1 MAGALRRVQEYRSC
15 FTCSRD
21 MVDVFPDVMIMEND
35 TDDLDYYMTNAT
47 RWLDADPTQ
56 FEAFV
61 NWMDR
66 CFVPSLLIVGLVGN
80 TLSFIVFLSRRLRR
94 FSCSVY
100 LAALAVS
107 DNGLLLCVFVS
118 WAPRIG
124 LDLLSRPGLC
134 EAFVYLT
141 YVFSFLSVWY
151 IVIFTAERY
160 VAVCL
165 PLHRRRI
172 CTAHRARAVVASV
185 ALFAALA
192 YTFATWT
199 SAPVLLPGTGTRY
212 CMPLPRYFDLVNTLN
227 SVDTVVTLLVPW
239 LLIVVLNMRIVY
251 GVRRMRE
258 WRMRKDDFRSVSRQC
273 SSTERSGSLH
283 NVLHTEPVLRR
294 SQLKVTK
301 LLIVVSTLFIVIN
314 LPSHAV
320 RIYSFVISFT
330 STTYRPSIVFIH
342 CQALFQYLYYTNF
355 CVNFFLY
362 SACGGNFRRALVHI
376 VTASFSR
383 RCRLPRLRRYCG
395 FGDGLQQM
403 SRSQPVQRECVL

>member
-1 MAGALRRVQEYRSC
+1 
-15 FTCSRD
+15 
-21 MVDVFPDVMIMEND
+21 MENATED
-35 TDDLDYYMTNAT
+35 VDYWTNAT
-47 RWLDADPTQ
+47 SWLDGEPTQ

-66 CFVPSLLIVGLVGN
+66 CFVPTLLLVGLVGN
-80 TLSFIVFLSRRLRR
+80 SLSFIVFMSRRLRR

-124 LDLLSRPGLC
+124 LDLLQRPGWC

-172 CTAHRARAVVASV
+172 CTARRARTVVAAV

-199 SAPVLLPGTGTRY
+199 SAPVLLPDAHTRY
-212 CMPLPRYFDLVNTLN
+212 CMPLPRFFDLVTTLN
-227 SVDTVVTLLVPW
+227 SVDTVVTLVVPW
-239 LLIVVLNMRIVY
+239 LLIVVLNVRIVY
-251 GVRRMRE
+251 VVRRMRK
-258 WRMRKDDFRSVSRQC
+258 WRVRKDNFQNVSRQ
-273 SSTERSGSLH
+273 SSRTESAGSLH
-283 NVLHTEPVLRR
+283 SEPEVGLRR

-320 RIYSFVISFT
+320 RVYSFVISFV
-330 STTYRPSIVFIH
+330 SDTYRPSIAFIN
-342 CQALFQYLYYTNF
+342 CQALLQYLYYTNF

-362 SACGGNFRRALVHI
+362 SACGGNFRHALVHI
-376 VTASFSR
+376 FTGFFSR
-383 RCRLPRLRRYCG
+383 SCRLPRLRQYCG
-395 FGDGLQQM
+395 FGNGLQQM
-403 SRSQPVQRECVL
+403 SRSYHGQRECVL